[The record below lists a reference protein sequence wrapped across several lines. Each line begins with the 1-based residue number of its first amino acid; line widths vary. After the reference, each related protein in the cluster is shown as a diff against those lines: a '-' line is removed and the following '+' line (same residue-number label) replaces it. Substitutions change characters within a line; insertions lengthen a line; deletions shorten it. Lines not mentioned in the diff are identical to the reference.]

1 MHPMINIAT
10 RAARAGGDI
19 ILRYVDRAGDVAAS
33 EKQHNDFVSEVDHR
47 AEEQI
52 IDVIRRAHPDHAIL
66 AEESGR
72 QGNNEWEWIID
83 PLDGT
88 TNFLHGFPHFAV
100 AVAARYRGVL
110 EHAVVFD
117 PIRNELFQASRGVGA
132 LLDNRRIRVSPRRG
146 LEGAVLATGF
156 PFKHRDHT
164 EAYFASFQ
172 AVFDKVA
179 DIRRAGSAV
188 LDLAYVACG
197 RVDGFWELGLS
208 TWDVAAGALLI
219 NEAGGVTTDFAGGDT
234 HLETGQVVSGNLKLH
249 AAILDTVSPHLKGV
263 GA

>member
-19 ILRYVDRAGDVAAS
+19 ILRYVGRGRDVAAS
-33 EKQHNDFVSEVDHR
+33 EKQSNDFVTEVDLQ
-47 AEEQI
+47 AEAQI
-52 IDVIRRAHPDHAIL
+52 VDVIRRAHPDHAIL

-72 QGNNEWEWIID
+72 QGDNEWEWIID

-100 AVAARYRGVL
+100 AVAVRHRDVL

-117 PIRNELFQASRGVGA
+117 PVRNELFQASRGMGA
-132 LLDNRRIRVSPRRG
+132 LLENRRMRVSSRPD
-146 LEGAVLATGF
+146 LAGAVLATGF
-156 PFKHRDHT
+156 PFRHRQHT
-164 EAYFASFQ
+164 GAYLASFR
-172 AVFDKVA
+172 AVFEKVA

-188 LDLAYVACG
+188 LDLAYVACA

-208 TWDVAAGALLI
+208 PWDVAAGSLLI
-219 NEAGGVTTDFAGGDT
+219 SEAGGVTTDFAGGDT
-234 HLETGQVVSGNLKLH
+234 HLETGRVVSGNIKLH
-249 AAILDTVSPHLKGV
+249 ADLLETVRPHLKGV
-263 GA
+263 

>member
-1 MHPMINIAT
+1 VHPLINIAT

-19 ILRYVDRAGDVAAS
+19 ILRYVSRAGDVAAS
-33 EKQHNDFVSEVDHR
+33 EKQSNDFVSEVDHR

-72 QGNNEWEWIID
+72 QGNSEWEWIVD

-100 AVAARYRGVL
+100 AVAVRHRGVL
-110 EHAVVFD
+110 EHAVVYD
-117 PIRNELFQASRGVGA
+117 PLRNELFQASRGTGA
-132 LLDNRRIRVSPRRG
+132 QLENRRIRVSSRPY
-146 LEGAVLATGF
+146 LDGAVLATGF
-156 PFKHRDHT
+156 PFKDRQHT
-164 EAYFASFQ
+164 EAYFASFR

-197 RVDGFWELGLS
+197 RLDGFWELGLS
-208 TWDVAAGALLI
+208 PWDVAAGALLV
-219 NEAGGVTTDFAGGDT
+219 NEAGGVTSDFSGGDT
-234 HLETGQVVSGNLKLH
+234 HIESGQVVSGSFKLH
-249 AAILDTVSPHLKGV
+249 AALLETVKPHLKGV
-263 GA
+263 